1 MGAPGDRLPF
11 YNDDSVPAWH
21 AWLLIVATLFV
32 AVVVNVTAFL
42 QVGGPVFK
50 AVLLFLITLIALL
63 FVAHGDTGTATTST
77 ENRYCRPYILG

>member
-32 AVVVNVTAFL
+32 AVVVNVTTFL

-50 AVLLFLITLIALL
+50 AVR
-63 FVAHGDTGTATTST
+63 SSS
-77 ENRYCRPYILG
+77 P

>member
-1 MGAPGDRLPF
+1 MVQMGAPGDRLPF

-32 AVVVNVTAFL
+32 AVVVNVTTFL

-63 FVAHGDTGTATTST
+63 FVAHGDTGTAIKKP
-77 ENRYCRPYILG
+77 RLGDY